1 MTPIYFNRLPIIGT
15 SNNAD
20 AAIPLTYR
28 LAVLGTDSNP
38 NILPKGNI
46 PVDGEIIIIIIIN
59 TLYYNIYHV
68 EE

>member
-28 LAVLGTDSNP
+28 LAVLGTDNNP
-38 NILPKGNI
+38 NILPNGNI
-46 PVDGEIIIIIIIN
+46 PVDGDN
-59 TLYYNIYHV
+59 NNYYYYNNKYFIL
-68 EE
+68 